1 MQSEHKPNTKGNYD
15 DIKHFL
21 GGHTTRVAKKS
32 IPIKD
37 CTEKKYGVLPKGLL
51 LKNIYYLHTGVVLGT
66 EGVFMFGYNTMEA
79 T

>member
-1 MQSEHKPNTKGNYD
+1 MHAEKEEGGKWCNYD

-51 LKNIYYLHTGVVLGT
+51 LKNIYYLRT
-66 EGVFMFGYNTMEA
+66 FN
-79 T
+79 